1 MQLHEGDFAE
11 LEILAQDINARMNEQ
26 LFVKRLLPHLI
37 PPETPTG
44 RPVDLSIWVAA
55 TGNPQRLLDVIDN
68 KGNVLFTVPPIL
80 ARSPTA
86 IPEKEID
93 PDNDLGEI
101 GAVYDARIGTMPAHV
116 VNDWYYNSLIQ
127 RSYSPEQSLVYLYAR
142 MWITIYRRYNIPLE
156 RLFGEKAAQID
167 GVIPDDKKPET
178 EVVLQK
184 DTFSDAILDDEDFDP
199 M

>member
-11 LEILAQDINARMNEQ
+11 LDVLAQDINARMPEQ
-26 LFVKRLLPHLI
+26 TFVKRLLPHLV
-37 PPETPTG
+37 PPEIPSDKP
-44 RPVDLSIWVAA
+44 RDLSIWVAA
-55 TGNPQRLLDVIDN
+55 AGNPQRLIDVIDV

-86 IPEKEID
+86 LPEKDIN

-101 GAVYDARIGTMPAHV
+101 GAMYDAQIGTMPAHV

-156 RLFGEKAAQID
+156 RLFGDKADKINGA
-167 GVIPDDKKPET
+167 VPDDKPAT
-178 EVVLQK
+178 VDAVQQK
-184 DTFSDAILDDEDFDP
+184 DNFSDAILDDEDFDP

>member
-11 LEILAQDINARMNEQ
+11 LDVLAQDINARMDEQ
-26 LFVKRLLPHLI
+26 TFVKRLLPHLV
-37 PPETPTG
+37 PPEIPSDKP
-44 RPVDLSIWVAA
+44 RDLSIWVAA
-55 TGNPQRLLDVIDN
+55 AGNPQRLIDVIDN

-86 IPEKEID
+86 LPEKEIN

-101 GAVYDARIGTMPAHV
+101 GAMYDAQIGTMPAHV

-156 RLFGEKAAQID
+156 RLFGDKADQIN
-167 GVIPDDKKPET
+167 GAVPSDKPATVEA
-178 EVVLQK
+178 VQDK
-184 DTFSDAILDDEDFDP
+184 DNFSDAILDDEDFDP